1 MAVRIGRYRSAFV
14 VGYKPAGVK
23 RFGVLPFGNGF
34 TLRAGPVAAHFWRL
48 SDLDKRGY

>member
-1 MAVRIGRYRSAFV
+1 MIARIGRYCSTLVF
-14 VGYKPAGVK
+14 GYKPAGVR

-48 SDLDKRGY
+48 SDNDI